1 MGNNDTLVVTT
12 MSRLCRRTSDLAEI
26 QKKLEA
32 RGAGL
37 EILDLRLDT
46 STAIGRMT
54 LTIIA
59 SVAQMEREL
68 MLERQAVGI
77 ARAKLEGKYSGRKTT
92 ATADDKA
99 AEVKKYIER
108 GLSVTEAAKL
118 AGISRASAYR
128 INSSKA

>member
-1 MGNNDTLVVTT
+1 
-12 MSRLCRRTSDLAEI
+12 
-26 QKKLEA
+26 
-32 RGAGL
+32 
-37 EILDLRLDT
+37 
-46 STAIGRMT
+46 
-54 LTIIA
+54 
-59 SVAQMEREL
+59 